1 MSNRTYRKP
10 RNYST
15 MHAADP
21 ANDAVTNHEDGTCT
35 FMLDSIPDLACR
47 TITVHGRKGAL
58 FSISIGHNGVA
69 YQMLDAGQDANLFTL
84 WDDEV

>member
-1 MSNRTYRKP
+1 MSKP

-15 MHAADP
+15 MHATD
-21 ANDAVTNHEDGTCT
+21 NRIDAVTNHKDGTCT

-47 TITVHGRKGAL
+47 TVTVHGRDGAL
-58 FSISIGHNGVA
+58 FSISMGHNGVA
-69 YQMLDAGQDANLFTL
+69 YQILDAGKDMNLFTL

>member
-1 MSNRTYRKP
+1 MSKP

-15 MHAADP
+15 MHAAD
-21 ANDAVTNHEDGTCT
+21 NRIDAVTNHKDGTCT
-35 FMLDSIPDLACR
+35 FMLDSIPGLACR
-47 TITVHGRKGAL
+47 TITVHGRDGAL

-69 YQMLDAGQDANLFTL
+69 YQILDTGKDENLFTL

>member
-10 RNYST
+10 RNYSL
-15 MHAADP
+15 HHEDNP
-21 ANDAVTNHEDGTCT
+21 HLNDVTNHEDGTCT
-35 FMLDSIPDLACR
+35 FMLDSLPDLACR

-58 FSISIGHNGVA
+58 FSISIGRNGVA
-69 YQMLDAGQDANLFTL
+69 YQMLDAGQDVNLFTL

>member
-1 MSNRTYRKP
+1 MKS

-15 MHAADP
+15 MHAAD
-21 ANDAVTNHEDGTCT
+21 NRIDAVTNHKDGTCT

-47 TITVHGRKGAL
+47 TITVHGLKGAL
-58 FSISIGHNGVA
+58 FSISVGHNGA
-69 YQMLDAGQDANLFTL
+69 AFQILDAGKDENLFTL

>member
-1 MSNRTYRKP
+1 
-10 RNYST
+10 
-15 MHAADP
+15 MHAAD
-21 ANDAVTNHEDGTCT
+21 NRIDAVTNHEDGTCT

-58 FSISIGHNGVA
+58 FSISIGANGAA
-69 YQMLDAGQDANLFTL
+69 YQILDAGKDLNLFTL

>member
-47 TITVHGRKGAL
+47 TVTVHGRKGAL

-69 YQMLDAGQDANLFTL
+69 FQMLDAGQDLNLFTL

>member
-1 MSNRTYRKP
+1 MKMSKNKQ

-15 MHAADP
+15 MHAA
-21 ANDAVTNHEDGTCT
+21 NNHIDAVTNHEDGTCT

-47 TITVHGRKGAL
+47 TVTVHGRKGAL

-69 YQMLDAGQDANLFTL
+69 YQMLDAGQDLNLFTL